1 LPQNEVCG
9 DNKDNDC
16 NGLTDENVNACGKC
30 DDSCYTKNYDS
41 ETDLNEG
48 SFNGTSQNTNPINPN
63 CGAGSVCLDSKT
75 YETPYIWIANTGENR
90 VVRLN
95 TKTGAKEL
103 DVPSYGTSPSRTAV
117 VISDGSVWVGNRG
130 WDQNEP
136 YADTNKSNLVHLA
149 MDGSLI
155 CRGDVPGIVRAVSID
170 KNGNVWAGSWYNSQM
185 YVFSGK
191 EVEPSSDFPRCKLIT
206 IVNIGCRPYGA
217 AGDKQGY
224 IWVACN
230 SDWSNSFNWAQQ
242 SVTSININT
251 YEVNHYVPP
260 PDFGCFN
267 TYGITVDGDRNI
279 WIGGYACASVF
290 RFNANSQVWSKIDIA
305 EGLPRGVAV
314 SQDGYA
320 YVGISHD
327 KQGGIY
333 NHFVAKIDVKTNQYI
348 PIDLGPNG
356 LHPIGTA
363 IDSDGMVWVVN
374 HLSNNAARINPNNYQ
389 IDFFP
394 VGTNPYTYSDMTGL
408 QAGMYTN
415 PDGTFTIQFDSGYS
429 KAKWYSVEWSG
440 IENPPITNIL
450 VRVRSAPDQ
459 SSLANAQWT
468 NYFDNSPA
476 DIRGQVPDNRWLEI
490 QFRLTTSDSNQTPVL
505 SSFKVNWARP

>member
-1 LPQNEVCG
+1 GL
-9 DNKDNDC
+9 DNDC

-30 DDSCYTKNYDS
+30 DDSCYVKNYDT
-41 ETDLNEG
+41 EQDLNNG
-48 SFNGTSQNTNPINPN
+48 NFNGTSQNTNPINPG
-63 CGAGSVCLDSKT
+63 CGPGSVCLDSKT

-95 TKTGAKEL
+95 TKTGVKEL

-130 WDQNEP
+130 WNQDEP
-136 YADTNKSNLVHLA
+136 YPDTNMSNLVHLS

-170 KNGNVWAGSWYNSQM
+170 KNGNVWAGSWFNSQM

-191 EVEPSSDFPRCKLIT
+191 EVEPANDYPRCKLIT
-206 IVNIGCRPYGA
+206 VVNIGCRPYGA

-230 SDWSNSFNWAQQ
+230 SDWSNSFNWVQQ
-242 SVTSININT
+242 SVTSINVNT

-260 PDFGCFN
+260 TDFGCFN
-267 TYGITVDGDRNI
+267 TYGITVDGDRNV
-279 WIGGYACASVF
+279 WIGGYACAAVF
-290 RFNANSQVWSKIDIA
+290 RFNANSQIWSKIDIA
-305 EGLPRGVAV
+305 EGLPRGVSV

-327 KQGGIY
+327 RQGWEK
-333 NHFVAKIDVKTNQYI
+333 NHLVAKIDVKTNRYEI
-348 PIDLGPNG
+348 IDLGANG

-374 HLSNNAARINPNNYQ
+374 YLSNNAARINPNTYQ

-415 PDGTFTIQFDSGYS
+415 PEGTFTIQFDSGYS
-429 KAKWYSVEWSG
+429 NAKWYSVEWSG
-440 IENPPITNIL
+440 IENPPITNIM
-450 VRVRSAPDQ
+450 VRVRSAGDKNG
-459 SSLANAQWT
+459 LANAVWT
-468 NYFDNSPA
+468 TYFDNSPA
-476 DIRGQVPDNRWLEI
+476 DIRNQVPDNRWLEI

-505 SSFKVNWARP
+505 SSFKVNWSRP